1 MKSVN
6 FTKIRIFIFLVLFVQ
21 SCKTI
26 KISDF
31 ESNRRLQNPIP
42 MLEAYFDYASIEKA
56 YFHGTRNYV
65 RSVWV
70 EDVYF
75 DSPIIRISN
84 FVEREL
90 FVDSRFR
97 DAVIMFEKELKD
109 NICTDLG
116 WFAGKAIFRINNLQ
130 SSTAGYG
137 FFALS
142 LLTLTIPNWFGMPF
156 YKYQTGIEVELE
168 IRDCEDK
175 TIGRFTGKG
184 SKKIPVAAWH
194 GYHGRH
200 VQYIFGDE
208 DAARK
213 SNLEAIKLA
222 MDEIKDKIDRVALKI
237 NRDLERCI

>member
-1 MKSVN
+1 MKSIN
-6 FTKIRIFIFLVLFVQ
+6 GTKIKLFILLGLFVQ

-31 ESNRRLQNPIP
+31 ESTQRLQNPIP
-42 MLEAYFDYASIEKA
+42 LLEAYFDYASIEKA
-56 YFHGTRNYV
+56 YVYGTRNYV

-90 FVDSRFR
+90 FVDSRFY
-97 DAVIMFEKELKD
+97 DAVIMFEKELND
-109 NICTDLG
+109 NICTYMGQPL
-116 WFAGKAIFRINNLQ
+116 GKAIFRINNLQ
-130 SSTAGYG
+130 SSTTGYG

-142 LLTLTIPNWFGMPF
+142 ILTLSVPNWFGMPF
-156 YKYQTGIEVELE
+156 YKYLTEVELELE
-168 IRDCEDK
+168 IRDCDDK
-175 TIGRFTGKG
+175 TIGRFTGVG

-194 GYHGRH
+194 GYWGRN
-200 VQYIFGDE
+200 VQYIFGNE

-222 MDEIKDKIDRVALKI
+222 MNEIKNKIERNALVI
-237 NRDLERCI
+237 SRDLERCR

>member
-6 FTKIRIFIFLVLFVQ
+6 FTKIRLFILLVLFAQ

-31 ESNRRLQNPIP
+31 ESYQKLENPIP
-42 MLEAYFDYASIEKA
+42 KLEAYFDYASIDKA
-56 YFHGTRNYV
+56 YVYGTRNYV
-65 RSVWV
+65 RSAWV

-75 DSPIIRISN
+75 DSPFIRISN

-90 FVDSRFR
+90 FVDSRFH
-97 DAVIMFEKELKD
+97 DAVIMFEKELND
-109 NICTDLG
+109 NICTYMGHPL
-116 WFAGKAIFRINNLQ
+116 GKAIFRINNLQ

-156 YKYQTGIEVELE
+156 YKYLTEVELELE
-168 IRDCEDK
+168 IRDCDDK
-175 TIGRFTGKG
+175 TIGRFTGVG
-184 SKKIPVAAWH
+184 SKKTPVAAWH
-194 GYHGRH
+194 GYYGRS
-200 VQYIFGDE
+200 VQYIFGNE

-213 SNLEAIKLA
+213 SNLEAIKMA
-222 MDEIKDKIDRVALKI
+222 MSEIKNKIDRNALKI
-237 NRDLERCI
+237 NRDLERCR